1 MTTSITNGDIDV
13 IINDLLQNAGVLQ
26 TFYKRKLSSNS
37 TAIILNN
44 ETCPEGTQLCS
55 DVDCLNEDLDLDPT
69 IYTASGATCLP
80 TSSMEMHLYNRNS
93 QTMLLETLMENLITH
108 SSHYLSK
115 LHSAVQTF
123 DRCSDYNR
131 LTDETAMS
139 KLCGMKKKCT
149 YDGANKRCQWN
160 STDVNR
166 HTLIGEA
173 LRRGADELGTDVTN
187 MYLIYES
194 QPLDYNDLVP
204 LLNMS
209 FAEAE
214 ITDEMFEDL
223 VITNDPTLALG
234 AGGSFTPSSSA
245 TQPIAGGIRFQPSY
259 GPAQTPPGAGQPREP
274 PQVPQR
280 VPPAGQP
287 PPPSGQSPMQ
297 QLQQQ
302 LNTWEQTAVD
312 AQEKLRDCETNKNSL
327 KDQLNTCIA
336 TSTDVEVQL
345 RDLTRQHTDL
355 TRQHRD
361 LTRQHTELERRYEGL
376 ENEHNGLQQQQQ
388 LNTINGAEIQRQKDN
403 IENELRDLRHQHEAL
418 RVELAQVNLAR
429 DTLLQQL
436 QQQGQP
442 EPPARNRPPEPPA
455 RNRTP
460 NNRPPEPPAR
470 NRTPNNRPPE
480 PPARNRTPNN
490 RPRLD
495 EEEEEGREEQK
506 EERIRDPAREN
517 LLAALRRARGRPPGR
532 EEQKEEPPGERRPRL
547 DEEEEEGREE
557 QKEERIRDPAR
568 ENLLAALRQAG
579 GRPPGR
585 EEQKEEP
592 PGREERGQRPP
603 PNETL
608 LQKQMRETMER
619 RSQQQRFGLDSNTA
633 QTNQDTNDEI
643 QTEDSESEEEA
654 ARPDAARPSA
664 GRQPAGRQPPPP
676 PPRVGRPGQPQR
688 QGGILGI
695 ISTNNMLNTTREAN
709 SNTAQTE
716 QDAAVRDDEWT
727 GGYVRTRS
735 VRGKQNS
742 RHKTNG
748 NRSTKQTNKRKTQIV
763 ESPFM

>member
-1 MTTSITNGDIDV
+1 MTTSISMIDN
-13 IINDLLQNAGVLQ
+13 IIKLLEDAGVLQ

-37 TAIILNN
+37 TAIILND
-44 ETCPEGTQLCS
+44 ERCPEGTQLCS

-194 QPLDYNDLVP
+194 QALDYNDLVP

-302 LNTWEQTAVD
+302 LNTWEQTALD

-327 KDQLNTCIA
+327 QDQLNTCIA
-336 TSTDVEVQL
+336 TS
-345 RDLTRQHTDL
+345 TDL

-388 LNTINGAEIQRQKDN
+388 QLNTINSAEIQRQKDK
-403 IENELRDLRHQHEAL
+403 LRDLRHQHEAL

-442 EPPARNRPPEPPA
+442 EPPAR
-455 RNRTP
+455 
-460 NNRPPEPPAR
+460 NRPPEPPAR

-532 EEQKEEPPGERRPRL
+532 EEQKEEPPR
-547 DEEEEEGREE
+547 
-557 QKEERIRDPAR
+557 
-568 ENLLAALRQAG
+568 
-579 GRPPGR
+579 
-585 EEQKEEP
+585 
-592 PGREERGQRPP
+592 REERGQRPP

-695 ISTNNMLNTTREAN
+695 ISTNNMLNITREAN